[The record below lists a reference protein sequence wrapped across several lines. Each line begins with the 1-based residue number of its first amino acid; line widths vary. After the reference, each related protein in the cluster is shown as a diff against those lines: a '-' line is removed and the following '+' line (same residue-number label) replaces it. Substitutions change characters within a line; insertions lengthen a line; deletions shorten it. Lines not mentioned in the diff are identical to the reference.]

1 MPKKPRNI
9 IQLFLVVSL
18 GIFCV
23 TLFNFPAYS
32 GEIEDLEDQIN
43 QTNEELAKKKGIL
56 SDIEKKIAEIS
67 GSNYSLSQKISLIND
82 EITKLKK
89 SIDSTEADLNK
100 KIAEIEEKQVLLE
113 KKKESIDTFSSD
125 LYIQSR
131 YRMSQFFLS
140 RDSWDG
146 FVEGLFVKKRAIT
159 VLRDEVEKINGE
171 FISLAE
177 SREALEKQKTELEE
191 QKGDLDKS
199 YALLAAEKAKLQKEL
214 NAQYSTKSS
223 VSASIAELNKQL
235 SSSQKA
241 LIALRTGGTVIN
253 PDSIPSGNDLG
264 SLKYFNSSA
273 PSGYFGVFSFGAY
286 TYRNGMS
293 QWGAKARADAGQ
305 KYDQILKFYYPGFSL
320 GRQTVPEKIKV
331 QFCDPDPVTKQTVC
345 TKAGKPYCLNSKIV
359 DYDFEDFYMRGIYEM
374 SESWNLEVLKAQV
387 VAART
392 FALRVTSNGRNPI
405 RADECGQVFKPQLKT
420 GNWATAVVATQG
432 GDKNNPYVMKN
443 SSGTYASGSFA
454 AVTGGWINGG
464 VGWDTT
470 DGSGSG
476 DWVSRSWE
484 SKSGVSWFYKIWYR
498 TGYTSGT
505 TVNADSCYRKP
516 WLSQAEMADILNS
529 YMLWKKIDLKGT
541 PDLSR
546 IYPIKDSCHP
556 SGAYTHSQVKS
567 FINKPVTSISSVTT
581 SSSNGTTNSVTFN
594 TNRGVMVLDG
604 TDFKY
609 IYNLRAPGHLRIQ
622 QYNFVHI
629 NVQMK

>member
-199 YALLAAEKAKLQKEL
+199 YALLAAEKARLQKEL
-214 NAQYSTKSS
+214 NAQIASKTS
-223 VSASIAELNKQL
+223 VSSQISKLTSQL
-235 SSSQKA
+235 SNLQKT
-241 LIALRTGGTVIN
+241 LLYTRQGGTSV
-253 PDSIPSGNDLG
+253 DPSQVTAGGSDLG
-264 SLKYFNSSA
+264 SLSTFTSKA
-273 PSGYFGVFSFGAY
+273 PVGSFGVFSIGAY
-286 TYRNGMS
+286 THRNGMS
-293 QWGAKARADAGQ
+293 QWGARERAEAGQ
-305 KYDQILKFYYPGFSL
+305 TYTQILNAYYPSGTITTGYTEPSTIRVKGTGVDCSGKTKTYDEIITFS
-320 GRQTVPEKIKV
+320 T
-331 QFCDPDPVTKQTVC
+331 
-345 TKAGKPYCLNSKIV
+345 
-359 DYDFEDFYMRGIYEM
+359 YMNRIYEM
-374 SESWNLEVLKAQV
+374 PSNWSAEAVKAQAVVSRTYAIYKANTQGYIIPSESNQVYKNCDNLQAWKNA
-387 VAART
+387 VAAT
-392 FALRVTSNGRNPI
+392 KGIVLTKNGS
-405 RADECGQVFKPQLKT
+405 VYS
-420 GNWATAVVATQG
+420 TQ
-432 GDKNNPYVMKN
+432 
-443 SSGTYASGSFA
+443 FA
-454 AVTGGWINGG
+454 AVHGGWINT
-464 VGWDTT
+464 VGWDLFDTGGT
-470 DGSGSG
+470 KDFTNTW
-476 DWVSRSWE
+476 DN
-484 SKSGVSWFYKIWYR
+484 KSGVSWIYRSWYR
-498 TGYTSGT
+498 RDYKLST
-505 TVNADSCYRKP
+505 TVDSNSCYRYP
-516 WLSQAEMADILNS
+516 WLSGQEMADIVNAASRLTDIGGS
-529 YMLWKKIDLKGT
+529 GSSD
-541 PDLSR
+541 SR
-546 IYPIKDSCHP
+546 IYPIHDRCHSDGNP
-556 SGAYTHSQVKS
+556 YS
-567 FINKPVTSISSVTT
+567 FTEMRNK
-581 SSSNGTTNSVTFN
+581 SSSKFTKVILVQVSRSSGNTNSIKFVN
-594 TNRGVMVLDG
+594 EDG
-604 TDFKY
+604 REITISGSYFKLA
-609 IYNLRAPGHLRIQ
+609 YNLRAPGYLSIPQ
-622 QYNFVHI
+622 SGFVHI
-629 NVQMK
+629 DIQKKL

>member
-1 MPKKPRNI
+1 MPKKPQNI

-32 GEIEDLEDQIN
+32 GEIEDLENQIN

-214 NAQYSTKSS
+214 NAQIASRTSISS
-223 VSASIAELNKQL
+223 QINKLTSQL
-235 SSSQKA
+235 SNLQKT
-241 LIALRTGGTVIN
+241 LLYTRQGGTSV
-253 PDSIPSGNDLG
+253 DPSQVTAGGSDLG
-264 SLKYFNSSA
+264 SLSTFTSKA
-273 PSGYFGVFSFGAY
+273 PVGSFGVFSIGAY
-286 TYRNGMS
+286 THRNGMS
-293 QWGAKARADAGQ
+293 QWGARARADAGQ
-305 KYDQILKFYYPGFSL
+305 TYTQIISAYYPTKRITTGVVNI
-320 GRQTVPEKIKV
+320 GGTVKNIMTDIDTTTYGE
-331 QFCDPDPVTKQTVC
+331 
-345 TKAGKPYCLNSKIV
+345 LN
-359 DYDFEDFYMRGIYEM
+359 FEDDYMLRLREIPDDWTQTG
-374 SESWNLEVLKAQV
+374 SSSLNLKRMNVLKAQAIV
-387 VAART
+387 ART
-392 FALRVTSNGRNPI
+392 YAINYTSNGSKAICTN
-405 RADECGQVFKPQLKT
+405 ENCQVIGSNKKT
-420 GNWATAVVATQG
+420 GAWATAVKETKG
-432 GDKNNPYVMKN
+432 MILTD
-443 SSGTYASGSFA
+443 SSKRVFSAQLSTPQYM
-454 AVTGGWINGG
+454 V
-464 VGWDTT
+464 
-470 DGSGSG
+470 DG
-476 DWVSRSWE
+476 
-484 SKSGVSWFYKIWYR
+484 
-498 TGYTSGT
+498 
-505 TVNADSCYRKP
+505 
-516 WLSQAEMADILNS
+516 
-529 YMLWKKIDLKGT
+529 
-541 PDLSR
+541 
-546 IYPIKDSCHP
+546 
-556 SGAYTHSQVKS
+556 
-567 FINKPVTSISSVTT
+567 
-581 SSSNGTTNSVTFN
+581 
-594 TNRGVMVLDG
+594 
-604 TDFKY
+604 
-609 IYNLRAPGHLRIQ
+609 
-622 QYNFVHI
+622 
-629 NVQMK
+629 